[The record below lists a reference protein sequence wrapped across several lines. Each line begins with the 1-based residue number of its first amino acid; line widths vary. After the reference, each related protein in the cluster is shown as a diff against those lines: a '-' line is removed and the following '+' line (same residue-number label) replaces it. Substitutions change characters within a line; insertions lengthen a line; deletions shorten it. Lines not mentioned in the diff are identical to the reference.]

1 MNYQKVLLE
10 GSKFLKINNIS
21 NPNLDTELI
30 LSKILKINR
39 EKILVNFKNE
49 VNEKDLT
56 KFNSYILRRVKKE
69 PVAYI
74 LGFKHFWKYKFV
86 VNKSVL
92 IPRPETEKVVEEALS
107 FLPEDKSSNI
117 LDIGTGSGCII
128 ISVIKERPKCKALAI
143 DISSKAINVAKTNA
157 KLHHLQNKINF
168 LNMNVDKFNT
178 YKYDLILSNPPY
190 ISNLKIK
197 RLDDDVRLYEPK
209 VALDGGLDGF
219 KKIKKIIVKSS
230 SLLKKNGKFIIE
242 IGSDQKKECLKLLK
256 YNGFYI
262 NKICKDLSGKDRCIV
277 STKIN

>member
-242 IGSDQKKECLKLLK
+242 IGSDQKNECLKLLK